1 MSTGWIV
8 LIVVLVILIGVLVGL
23 YFFGKKS
30 REEAGS
36 TAEQMDAM
44 AQTVNMLI
52 IDKKKMKLK
61 EANLPSAVLENTPKY
76 LRRTK
81 VPVVKAKVG
90 PRVMTLMC
98 DAKIFDLIPI
108 KKEVKAT
115 VSGIYIT
122 AVKGVR
128 GPLEAPE
135 KAKKKGFFCKIQK
148 RQQIRTKSIAG
159 RKSALQCSFLYS
171 NPAAFGYN
179 IHSDLTIRKR
189 FMIHIQFIIHPYFNR
204 FIRNFNFHIS
214 GIQSY
219 QHLTI

>member
-1 MSTGWIV
+1 
-8 LIVVLVILIGVLVGL
+8 
-23 YFFGKKS
+23 
-30 REEAGS
+30 
-36 TAEQMDAM
+36 
-44 AQTVNMLI
+44 
-52 IDKKKMKLK
+52 
-61 EANLPSAVLENTPKY
+61 
-76 LRRTK
+76 
-81 VPVVKAKVG
+81 
-90 PRVMTLMC
+90 MTLMC

-135 KAKKKGFFCKIQK
+135 KDKEKKDFFVKIQK
-148 RQQIRTKSIAG
+148 RQQIRQRALPAENL
-159 RKSALQCSFLYS
+159 RCSALFLYS

>member
-23 YFFGKKS
+23 YFFGKKAQKKQ
-30 REEAGS
+30 EAQQ
-36 TAEQMDAM
+36 EQMDAM

-98 DAKIFDLIPI
+98 DAKILTSSQSR
-108 KKEVKAT
+108 KKSK
-115 VSGIYIT
+115 
-122 AVKGVR
+122 
-128 GPLEAPE
+128 PP
-135 KAKKKGFFCKIQK
+135 
-148 RQQIRTKSIAG
+148 
-159 RKSALQCSFLYS
+159 
-171 NPAAFGYN
+171 
-179 IHSDLTIRKR
+179 
-189 FMIHIQFIIHPYFNR
+189 
-204 FIRNFNFHIS
+204 
-214 GIQSY
+214 
-219 QHLTI
+219 